1 MSTQTHRPARPLGRA
16 TAGPT
21 AGAQE
26 HTDGGAPG
34 GLQNKTHVKGSALPP
49 PSTPRLCFL
58 PLTPRIAAPTK
69 SPPAAAGPRG
79 SSAAQP
85 RGAGLTLTLLLSLPF
100 PQGRRSPRSP
110 RTHPRSCSGRAGA
123 ELRGAA
129 AALGGGGAR
138 AVFNGAEGARGGGGA
153 GPAPGQ
159 RWGG

>member
-1 MSTQTHRPARPLGRA
+1 MSTQTHRPAWRA
-16 TAGPT
+16 TAGPA

-26 HTDGGAPG
+26 HTDGGASG

-58 PLTPRIAAPTK
+58 LLTPRIASPTK
-69 SPPAAAGPRG
+69 SPPEAAGPRG

-85 RGAGLTLTLLLSLPF
+85 RGAGLTLTLLLLLSLPF
-100 PQGRRSPRSP
+100 PQGRRSPWSP

-138 AVFNGAEGARGGGGA
+138 AVFNGAGGARGGGGA